1 MRMRTIS
8 QTMKYLKEKD
18 PGTGI
23 TEWWLR
29 SMLRSGKLRHH
40 KAGNKYLVNLDYLEE
55 YLDSFSDSELP
66 KAEDGNARRV
76 SDE

>member
-1 MRMRTIS
+1 MRTIT

-18 PGTGI
+18 PDTGI

-29 SMLRSGKLRHH
+29 SMLRSGDLAHH

-55 YLDSFSDSELP
+55 YFTGYT
-66 KAEDGNARRV
+66 EDGTARVNVNKKER
-76 SDE
+76 

>member
-1 MRMRTIS
+1 MARMRTIK

-18 PGTGI
+18 PNTSI

-29 SMLRSGKLRHH
+29 SMLRSGELRSH

-55 YLDSFSDSELP
+55 YFNDLSE
-66 KAEDGNARRV
+66 NAV
-76 SDE
+76 TKISENKQ